1 MAATKPDKD
10 AAIMSADLTSGEILY
25 SVENGVGHVVLNRP
39 QARNAFTFE
48 MYDKLATICDT
59 VPLDGSVRCIIVS
72 GAGGKAFAAGTDI
85 SLFKNFKGAEDG
97 LDYERRMSVRI
108 GKIEGCKVPMIA
120 AISGACT
127 GGGAAVAG
135 CCDIRI
141 GTKDMRFGFPIA
153 RTLGNCLS
161 SGSLQKMVSL
171 IGPSRVAEMIMTSR
185 LVEAEEAKS
194 IGLVSEIHADYDA
207 VMARAKQMATEMA
220 GLAPI
225 TLRVTKEQL
234 RRLRTSAPKTADDDL
249 VAQAYGSGDFRE
261 GLTAFLEKRK
271 PAWKGK

>member
-1 MAATKPDKD
+1 MTAE
-10 AAIMSADLTSGEILY
+10 LTSGEILY
-25 SVENGVGHVVLNRP
+25 TVENRVGHVVLNRP

-48 MYDKLATICDT
+48 MYDKLAQICDT

-97 LDYERRMSVRI
+97 LEYERRMSIRI
-108 GKIEGCKVPMIA
+108 GKIEACKVPMIA

-141 GTKDMRFGFPIA
+141 GTADMRFGFPIA

-161 SGSLQKMVSL
+161 SGSLHKMVSL
-171 IGPSRVAEMIMTSR
+171 IGPARVAEMIMTSR
-185 LVEAEEAKS
+185 LMEAEEAKS
-194 IGLVSEIHADYDA
+194 VGLVTEIHDDYDA
-207 VMARAKQMATEMA
+207 VMARAKQMANEVA
-220 GLAPI
+220 SLAPI
-225 TLRVTKEQL
+225 TLRVTKEAL
-234 RRLRTSAPKTADDDL
+234 RRLRTATPKTADEDL
-249 VAQAYGSGDFRE
+249 VAAAYGSSDFRE

-271 PAWKGK
+271 PQWQGK

>member
-1 MAATKPDKD
+1 VSAVTN
-10 AAIMSADLTSGEILY
+10 AAITEGELLY
-25 SVENGVGHVVLNRP
+25 SVENGVGHAVLNRP
-39 QARNAFTFE
+39 KSRNAFTFE
-48 MYDKLATICDT
+48 MYDKLASICES

-85 SLFKNFKGAEDG
+85 SLFKDFTGAESG
-97 LDYERRMSVRI
+97 LEYERRMSVRI
-108 GKIEGCKVPMIA
+108 GKIEACKVPMIA

-161 SGSLQKMVSL
+161 SGSLHKMVSL
-171 IGPSRVAEMIMTSR
+171 VGPARVAEMIMTSR
-185 LVEAEEAKS
+185 LIDADEAKS
-194 IGLVSEIHADYDA
+194 IGLISEIHDDFDA
-207 VMARAKQMATEMA
+207 VMVRAKAMATEMA
-220 GLAPI
+220 SLAPI
-225 TLRVTKEQL
+225 TLRVTKEAL
-234 RRLRTSAPKTADDDL
+234 RRLRTAAPKTNDDDL
-249 VAQAYGSGDFRE
+249 VSAAYGSQDFRE

-271 PAWKGK
+271 PNWQGK

>member
-1 MAATKPDKD
+1 MTAALK
-10 AAIMSADLTSGEILY
+10 SGEILY
-25 SVENGVGHVVLNRP
+25 TIENGIGHIVLNRP

-48 MYDKLATICDT
+48 MYDELAGICDG
-59 VPLDGSVRCIIVS
+59 VPLDGSVRCIIIS

-85 SLFKNFKGAEDG
+85 SQFKHFKGAEDG

-108 GKIEGCKVPMIA
+108 GKIESCKVPLIA

-141 GTKDMRFGFPIA
+141 GTADLRFGFPIA

-171 IGPSRVAEMIMTSR
+171 IGPSRVVEMIMTSR
-185 LVEAEEAKS
+185 LVEADEAKA
-194 IGLVSEIHADYDA
+194 IGLVSEIHADHA
-207 VMARAKQMATEMA
+207 AIMTRAKELAAQIAS
-220 GLAPI
+220 LAPI

-234 RRLRTSAPKTADDDL
+234 RRLRTTHAKPADDDL
-249 VAQAYGSGDFRE
+249 VAQAYGSQDFRE

-271 PAWKGK
+271 PNWQGK

>member
-1 MAATKPDKD
+1 
-10 AAIMSADLTSGEILY
+10 MSAELKSGEILY
-25 SVENGVGHVVLNRP
+25 SIENGVGHVVLNRP
-39 QARNAFTFE
+39 KSRNAFTFE
-48 MYDKLATICDT
+48 MYDELAQICET
-59 VPLDGSVRCIIVS
+59 VPLDGSVRCIVIS

-85 SLFKNFKGAEDG
+85 SLFKHFKGAEDG
-97 LDYERRMSVRI
+97 LEYERRMSVRI
-108 GKIEGCKVPMIA
+108 GKIEACKVPMIA

-141 GTKDMRFGFPIA
+141 GTADLRFGFPIA

-171 IGPSRVAEMIMTSR
+171 VGPSRVAEMIMTSR
-185 LVEAEEAKS
+185 LMEADEAKS
-194 IGLVSEIHADYDA
+194 IGLVSEILPDYDA
-207 VMARAKQMATEMA
+207 VMARAKALAAEIAT
-220 GLAPI
+220 LAPI

-234 RRLRTSAPKTADDDL
+234 RRLRTSHAKPADDDL
-249 VAQAYGSGDFRE
+249 VAQAYGSQDFRE

-271 PAWKGK
+271 PNWQGK

>member
-1 MAATKPDKD
+1 MTTAP
-10 AAIMSADLTSGEILY
+10 LTSGELLY
-25 SVENGVGHVVLNRP
+25 SVDNGVGHVVLNRP

-48 MYDKLATICDT
+48 MYDKLAAICEA
-59 VPLDGSVRCIIVS
+59 VPLDGSVRCIVVS

-85 SLFKNFKGAEDG
+85 ALFKEFKGPESG
-97 LDYERRMSVRI
+97 LDYERKMSVRI
-108 GKIEGCKVPMIA
+108 GKIEACKVPMVA

-141 GTKDMRFGFPIA
+141 GTRDMRFGFPIA

-171 IGPSRVAEMIMTSR
+171 IGPARVVEMIMTSR
-185 LVEAEEAKS
+185 LMEADEARS
-194 IGLVSEIHADYDA
+194 IGLISEIHDDFDA
-207 VMARAKQMATEMA
+207 VMARAKTLAAEIA
-220 GLAPI
+220 ALAPI

-234 RRLRTSAPKTADDDL
+234 RRMRVAAPKTADDDL
-249 VAQAYGSGDFRE
+249 VALAYGSQDFRE

-271 PAWKGK
+271 PNWQGK